1 MTKRIF
7 SVILVIAT
15 VLLCLVAVS
24 SCNLGKKNEHVH
36 DYKMTPTAPTCTEA
50 GVNTF
55 TCDCGESYTEAGE
68 AALGHNMV
76 DRKGHE
82 ATCTEAGYADY
93 KQCTRCNESTKVE
106 TAALGHNYLIEAITY
121 PTFDTEGER
130 TVKCSRCDASNT
142 QKIQANSQLL
152 PPVSQILGALI
163 GEISVKAEA
172 NEVFFVNANVREND
186 TDGYNY
192 MNFTAVKLGEFSL
205 ATDEDGLPVGY
216 FKLEL
221 LRYEHDANYE
231 TDFDAVEPDYE
242 RLGEMYFYLNGD
254 VLSMEIID
262 PSSEVKEQEFELTTM
277 FYAFV
282 AQATGMGVDNFNKL
296 VYLAGEFGSVADDL
310 LKLVE
315 GLMAIELPAP
325 SEQYNEAYAALINSV
340 LEGVILE
347 TELENGNV
355 EYRTNV
361 KALKALI
368 EELEGHTYATY
379 LNKIMGEGTAESLR
393 DFAKS
398 LPTMKLKEIANF
410 AISFAEETGMDT
422 DAVFS
427 FVDLAIFVATE
438 KSVCTKDLL
447 EEHYDDTLSTVIG
460 AEEEALSQA
469 IANVADQFFTVTFE
483 QALGADFDDIKA
495 MLDQLDEVAQL
506 TFVLD
511 AEGNFVSLHAEAD
524 DNIVI
529 DIDTDSFSV
538 NVYTT
543 IDGEQYTLVDLDGVI
558 ENGEIVSFT
567 LDVNMVNNILG
578 DMDVPVDGVPGED
591 YSEENPAEAPVAEVE
606 TEEPTVTVE
615 DLFEATYESGT
626 LTVTADDLTLTV
638 SVTDDENGTTLDA
651 SVAVGEEE
659 IITLVI
665 VDNGEGNLT
674 LSFAAKDGEE
684 ILASA
689 DLVYNETY
697 TETGLD
703 AELSINSTLRGFDLI
718 TFTATIDDDVLL
730 DASLVVNTIEEI
742 EEWVDGYYETTWV
755 EGHYEDVFEPVFDEY
770 GNYIG
775 ESYVETIYVD
785 GHYEELWFDGYYK
798 GTGEYEISNTVVFSF
813 TNVDGVLTLD
823 IGDGEQVYTSIVAKV
838 DDEGLYTLT
847 LELSEGPTFVVGAQQ
862 VDNGVRLV
870 FEIPAFE
877 AGGVSEYFDG
887 AGYDENGV
895 YFENWIS
902 YNYRN
907 YIAVLF
913 DIYLEI
919 NFPQPEEVQ

>member
-93 KQCTRCNESTKVE
+93 KQCTRCNGSTKVE
-106 TAALGHNYLIEAITY
+106 TEALGHDYLIAAITY

-254 VLSMEIID
+254 VLSIEISN
-262 PSSEVKEQEFELTTM
+262 PSSEVQEQEFELTTM
-277 FYAFV
+277 FYNFV
-282 AQATGMGVDNFNKL
+282 AQLTGMGVDNFNKL

-469 IANVADQFFTVTFE
+469 IDNVANQFFTVTFE
-483 QALGADFDDIKA
+483 QALGADFDGIKA

-567 LDVNMVNNILG
+567 LDVNVVNNTLG
-578 DMDVPVDGVPGED
+578 GGMEDPSAGVPG
-591 YSEENPAEAPVAEVE
+591 YIGGEENSDPAPVAEVE

-615 DLFEATYESGT
+615 DLFEATYENGT
-626 LTVTADDLTLTV
+626 LTVTADDMTLTV

-651 SVAVGEEE
+651 SVAVGEAE

-665 VDNGEGNLT
+665 VDSGEGNLT
-674 LSFAAKDGEE
+674 LSFAGGDGENTN
-684 ILASA
+684 LSV

-742 EEWVDGYYETTWV
+742 EEWVDGYYADSWV
-755 EGHYEDVFEPVFDEY
+755 DGHYEDVFEPVFDEY

-813 TNVDGVLTLD
+813 TNVDGVLTLE
-823 IGDGEQVYTSIVAKV
+823 IGDDEQVYTSIVAKV

-870 FEIPAFE
+870 FELPAFE
-877 AGGVSEYFDG
+877 DDGVNKYLDS
-887 AGYDENGV
+887 GYDENGE
-895 YFENWIS
+895 YFENWVP

-907 YIAVLF
+907 YIAILF

-919 NFPQPEEVQ
+919 NIPQPEEVQ